1 MHVLSHAHA
10 RKSRRN
16 YGHNFRVERATVCE
30 RNASERR
37 EPSAN
42 QISPFFARIF
52 RSLAREKPKIASE
65 SMRASDA
72 SEEVLGNQNQ
82 RLRME
87 RSLFFESKY
96 LFLINHARPER
107 STRNNDRTGN
117 RSETPMR
124 AKMRAARS
132 HFARSHEKNKL

>member
-1 MHVLSHAHA
+1 MYGLLPRYNVA
-10 RKSRRN
+10 SRPN
-16 YGHNFRVERATVCE
+16 YGHNFFARIKMRAKCERAKK
-30 RNASERR
+30 
-37 EPSAN
+37 PSAN

-65 SMRASDA
+65 TMRASDA